1 MLCNIKPLHPNKDMY
16 ILCLYLLIYTFLM
29 VHVQDKE
36 SVMAFL
42 VGHDVSFTIS
52 NNLNVLLSS
61 DTLRRNKM
69 PVILKS

>member
-1 MLCNIKPLHPNKDMY
+1 MLCNIKPLHPNKDMH

-42 VGHDVSFTIS
+42 GWS
-52 NNLNVLLSS
+52 
-61 DTLRRNKM
+61 
-69 PVILKS
+69 

>member
-16 ILCLYLLIYTFLM
+16 ILCLYLLVYTFLM

-42 VGHDVSFTIS
+42 GWSWCFFYYI
-52 NNLNVLLSS
+52 
-61 DTLRRNKM
+61 K
-69 PVILKS
+69 